1 VRRLAA
7 VFVDHTCTI
16 RRWRRA
22 AGLVSNPTIERTRL
36 TRFNFDSLAS
46 APIMGIWLQDIDGAR
61 YPATKIM
68 GAMLLNKRLTPVIC
82 TQRANRHYLSQNS
95 AETATARLTPEFRP
109 TPAADFQKPLTNNEF
124 EELTTVKTTT
134 HETAPVNPLESIHNT
149 LQIITDHYWRPGW
162 CNGETGELGL
172 VPNGKQS
179 KTFTARRGPE
189 YTLSASDEIRADE
202 IKLLINLLIENR
214 DYCDKSRRV
223 SLQTIR
229 RAIHLHGLNQVERAL
244 AYVCKQMSAGYAIKN
259 PFGYLVSMIGVT
271 QNDYD

>member
-1 VRRLAA
+1 V
-7 VFVDHTCTI
+7 
-16 RRWRRA
+16 
-22 AGLVSNPTIERTRL
+22 VSIPTIERTRL

-124 EELTTVKTTT
+124 RELTTVKTTT

-179 KTFTARRGPE
+179 KTFKTKTRKETIELIEP
-189 YTLSASDEIRADE
+189 YTGESYEDRAAE

-214 DYCDKSRRV
+214 TYCDKSRRV

-244 AYVCKQMSAGYAIKN
+244 EYVCKQMSAGYAIKN